1 MIDFF
6 FIPIAIGLGLVGLAS
21 FMWTLKNGQYDD
33 LQGAAERILFE
44 GQDGP
49 LIDGRYT
56 DAMGTG
62 RVRRARHTDQSI
74 PLNAKLGNF
83 EEAPNNILLAFF
95 QKHLNCRCQTLIEGE
110 SARRPETFGCSQPII
125 WMSASPASPVVQATG
140 GIGVRDAETR

>member
-33 LQGAAERILFE
+33 PQGAAERILFE

-49 LIDGRYT
+49 LIDGRHT

-62 RVRRARHTDQSI
+62 RVRTEQGS
-74 PLNAKLGNF
+74 
-83 EEAPNNILLAFF
+83 
-95 QKHLNCRCQTLIEGE
+95 QT
-110 SARRPETFGCSQPII
+110 SRS
-125 WMSASPASPVVQATG
+125 
-140 GIGVRDAETR
+140 D

>member
-6 FIPIAIGLGLVGLAS
+6 FLIPIAIGLGLVGLAS

-49 LIDGRYT
+49 LIDGRYS

-62 RVRRARHTDQSI
+62 RARTEQSSQVVDPI
-74 PLNAKLGNF
+74 KR
-83 EEAPNNILLAFF
+83 
-95 QKHLNCRCQTLIEGE
+95 K
-110 SARRPETFGCSQPII
+110 ARQF
-125 WMSASPASPVVQATG
+125 
-140 GIGVRDAETR
+140 

>member
-6 FIPIAIGLGLVGLAS
+6 FLIPIAIGLGLVGLAS

-49 LIDGRYT
+49 LIDGRYS

-62 RVRRARHTDQSI
+62 RARTEQGSQSSRS
-74 PLNAKLGNF
+74 
-83 EEAPNNILLAFF
+83 E
-95 QKHLNCRCQTLIEGE
+95 
-110 SARRPETFGCSQPII
+110 
-125 WMSASPASPVVQATG
+125 
-140 GIGVRDAETR
+140 